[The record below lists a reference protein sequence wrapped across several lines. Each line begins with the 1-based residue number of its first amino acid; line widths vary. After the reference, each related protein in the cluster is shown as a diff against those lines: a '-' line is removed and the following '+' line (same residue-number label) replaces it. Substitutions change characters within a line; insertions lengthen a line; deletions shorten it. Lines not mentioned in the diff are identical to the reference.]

1 MTDTTAL
8 SQIPF
13 LDLAAQNAPL
23 KDEID
28 KALSSIFTDSSFV
41 LGPAVDQFERDFAA
55 YLGVKHCV
63 AVHNGTAALHLA
75 LLALGVGAGD
85 EVVTTPNSF
94 IATAEAISF
103 CGATARFVDANLRT
117 ANIDI
122 SQIERS
128 INKNTKVLLP
138 VHLYGQPAQMD
149 AVNEIAAAHGLRV
162 LEDACQAHGATF
174 KGIRAGALS
183 DVACFSFY
191 PGKNLGAAGDGGAVV
206 TNDGEIAEKVR
217 LIRNHGSEQ
226 KYHHQLIGHNF
237 RLDSIQAAVLRI
249 KLPHLD
255 RWNEKRKEIAAFYTH
270 RLENL
275 PGIELIHQIEM
286 VQSSFYLY
294 VIRADRRAVVE
305 EVLRQSKIQYG
316 LHYPVP
322 IHLQP
327 AYRSM
332 NLGRG
337 SFPISEQ
344 LADSILSLPIY
355 PELSNPEQE
364 RVVAAVE
371 RASQLMQ
378 DHNS

>member
-1 MTDTTAL
+1 
-8 SQIPF
+8 
-13 LDLAAQNAPL
+13 
-23 KDEID
+23 
-28 KALSSIFTDSSFV
+28 
-41 LGPAVDQFERDFAA
+41 
-55 YLGVKHCV
+55 
-63 AVHNGTAALHLA
+63 
-75 LLALGVGAGD
+75 VGAGD
-85 EVVTTPNSF
+85 EVITSPNSF

-103 CGATARFVDANLRT
+103 CGATARFVDADLKT
-117 ANIDI
+117 ANIDV
-122 SQIERS
+122 SLIEKA
-128 INKNTKVLLP
+128 INKNTKVLMP

-162 LEDACQAHGATF
+162 IEDACQSHGATF
-174 KGIRAGALS
+174 KGIKAGALS

-217 LIRNHGSEQ
+217 LIRSHGSEQ
-226 KYHHQLIGHNF
+226 KYHHLVIGYNF

-255 RWNEKRKEIAAFYTH
+255 RWNEKRTEIAAFYTQG
-270 RLENL
+270 LKNL
-275 PGIELIHQIEM
+275 PGIDLIEQIAMAE
-286 VQSSFYLY
+286 SSFHLY
-294 VIRADRRAVVE
+294 VIRADKRAVVE

-316 LHYPVP
+316 IHYPVP

-344 LADSILSLPIY
+344 LAESIISLPIY
-355 PELSNPEQE
+355 PELSQPDQE
-364 RVVAAVE
+364 RVVAAVQQ
-371 RASQLMQ
+371 ASKLMQ
-378 DHNS
+378 DHQ

>member
-8 SQIPF
+8 RPIPF
-13 LDLAAQNAPL
+13 LNLAAQNAAL

-28 KALSSIFTDSSFV
+28 EAISSIFADSSFV
-41 LGPAVDQFERDFAA
+41 LGPAVDQFERDFAN

-75 LLALGVGAGD
+75 LLALGVDANH
-85 EVVTTPNSF
+85 EVITAANSF

-103 CGATARFVDANLRT
+103 CGATLRLVDADLDT

-122 SQIERS
+122 DQMRKS
-128 INKNTKVLLP
+128 INKDTKVLMP
-138 VHLYGQPAQMD
+138 VHLYGQPARMD
-149 AVNEIAAAHGLRV
+149 DVNEIAKAHGLYV
-162 LEDACQAHGATF
+162 IEDACQAHGATY
-174 KGIRAGALS
+174 KGVKAGTLS

-206 TNDGEIAEKVR
+206 TNDSEIAEKVR
-217 LIRNHGSEQ
+217 LIRSHGSEQ
-226 KYHHQLIGHNF
+226 KYHHQVIGHNF

-255 RWNEKRKEIAAFYTH
+255 RWTEKRREIAAFYTH

-275 PGIELIHQIEM
+275 PGIEPIHQMEM
-286 VQSSFYLY
+286 AQSSFHLY

-305 EVLRQSKIQYG
+305 EVLRQNKIQYG
-316 LHYPVP
+316 IHYPVP

-332 NLGRG
+332 KLGRG
-337 SFPISEQ
+337 SFPVSEQ
-344 LADSILSLPIY
+344 LADSIISLPIY
-355 PELSNPEQE
+355 PELSNPDQE

-371 RASQLMQ
+371 RASRLMQ
-378 DHNS
+378 DRN

>member
-8 SQIPF
+8 RQILF
-13 LDLAAQNAPL
+13 LDLTAQNAPL

-28 KALSSIFTDSSFV
+28 KAVSSIFTDSSFI
-41 LGPAVDQFERDFAA
+41 LGPEVDRFERDFAA
-55 YLGVKHCV
+55 YLGVKHCI

-75 LLALGVGAGD
+75 MLALGVGAGD
-85 EVVTTPNSF
+85 EVITSPNSF

-103 CGATARFVDANLRT
+103 CGATARFVDADLKT
-117 ANIDI
+117 ANIDV
-122 SQIERS
+122 SLIEKA
-128 INKNTKVLLP
+128 INKNTKVLMP

-162 LEDACQAHGATF
+162 IEDACQSHGATF
-174 KGIRAGALS
+174 KGIKAGALS

-217 LIRNHGSEQ
+217 LIRSHGSEQ
-226 KYHHQLIGHNF
+226 KYHHLVIGYNF

-255 RWNEKRKEIAAFYTH
+255 RWNEKRTEIAAFYTQG
-270 RLENL
+270 LKNL
-275 PGIELIHQIEM
+275 PGIDLIEQIAMAE
-286 VQSSFYLY
+286 SSFHLY
-294 VIRADRRAVVE
+294 VIRADKRAVVE

-316 LHYPVP
+316 IHYPVP

-344 LADSILSLPIY
+344 LAESIISLPIY
-355 PELSNPEQE
+355 PELSQPDQE
-364 RVVAAVE
+364 RVVAAVQQ
-371 RASQLMQ
+371 ASKLMQ
-378 DHNS
+378 DHQ

>member
-8 SQIPF
+8 RQILF
-13 LDLAAQNAPL
+13 LDLTAQNAPL

-28 KALSSIFTDSSFV
+28 KAVSSIFTDSSFI
-41 LGPAVDQFERDFAA
+41 LGPEVDRFERNFAA
-55 YLGVKHCV
+55 YLGVKHCI

-75 LLALGVGAGD
+75 MLALGVGAGD
-85 EVVTTPNSF
+85 EVITSPNSF

-103 CGATARFVDANLRT
+103 CGATARFVDADLKT
-117 ANIDI
+117 ANIDV
-122 SQIERS
+122 SLIEKA
-128 INKNTKVLLP
+128 INKNTKVLMP

-149 AVNEIAAAHGLRV
+149 AVNELAAAHGLRV
-162 LEDACQAHGATF
+162 IEDACQSHGATF
-174 KGIRAGALS
+174 KGIKAGALS

-217 LIRNHGSEQ
+217 LIRSHGSEQ
-226 KYHHQLIGHNF
+226 KYHHLVIGYNF

-255 RWNEKRKEIAAFYTH
+255 RWNEKRKEIAAFYTQE
-270 RLENL
+270 LKNL
-275 PGIELIHQIEM
+275 PGIELIEQIAMAE
-286 VQSSFYLY
+286 SSFHLY
-294 VIRADRRAVVE
+294 VIRADKRAVVE

-316 LHYPVP
+316 IHYPVP

-344 LADSILSLPIY
+344 LAESIISLPIY
-355 PELSNPEQE
+355 PELSKPDQE
-364 RVVAAVE
+364 RVVAAVQQ
-371 RASQLMQ
+371 ASQLMQ
-378 DHNS
+378 DHQ